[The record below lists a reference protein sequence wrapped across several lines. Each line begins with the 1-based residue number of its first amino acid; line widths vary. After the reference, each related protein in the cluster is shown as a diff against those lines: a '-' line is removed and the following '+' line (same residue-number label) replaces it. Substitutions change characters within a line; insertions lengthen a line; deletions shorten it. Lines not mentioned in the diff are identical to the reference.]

1 MKDLPTNGQ
10 APPYPTESYSWRRLA
25 FNHILLV
32 ASFKK
37 TSSRKDGNQ
46 IRCTNREKLKGNKM
60 QRTDENFVEIH
71 EYYHRDWRKY
81 RIYEN
86 KNKTLMN
93 IQRTTE
99 KVHRN

>member
-1 MKDLPTNGQ
+1 
-10 APPYPTESYSWRRLA
+10 
-25 FNHILLV
+25 
-32 ASFKK
+32 
-37 TSSRKDGNQ
+37 
-46 IRCTNREKLKGNKM
+46 M